1 MAEDLSI
8 LQLNSMYG
16 PVCEEDIKVKELT
29 PGIPLFDKVDL
40 GEFIYFKLSLQGN
53 KCLLTIQ

>member
-1 MAEDLSI
+1 
-8 LQLNSMYG
+8 
-16 PVCEEDIKVKELT
+16 VCEEDIKVKELT